1 MVIENETDCC
11 FPKKLRL
18 LRTTE
23 FRRVYTQRQSV
34 AKGPLVMYGSHQVY
48 RLNHVRVGIS
58 VSRRVGNAVVRNQW
72 KRKLRE
78 AFRNAKAEF
87 FEDFDVVIV
96 VRASGT
102 PPTGKKSAQEMTQ
115 LLLCLFERLRTKIRH
130 SERA

>member
-1 MVIENETDCC
+1 MVTENETDCR

-23 FRRVYTQRQSV
+23 FRRVYMQRQSV
-34 AKGPLVMYGSHQVY
+34 AKGPLVMYGSRQVN

-78 AFRNAKAEF
+78 AFRNVKSEF
-87 FEDFDVVIV
+87 LGDFDIVIV
-96 VRASGT
+96 VRVAGT
-102 PPTGKKSAQEMTQ
+102 PARGEKAAQEMAQ
-115 LLLCLFERLRTKIRH
+115 LLLSLFGRLRTKIGH